1 MPGERWYIL
10 LYKFRLLVSVI
21 IPVYNC
27 GEALKRTMQSMLV
40 QTHQPLEIILVDD
53 GSTDNSY
60 TLAKEYES
68 SHVFV
73 LQQRNSG
80 AAVARNTGLAVAK
93 GEYIQFLDA
102 GDVLDERKIEAQVQ
116 ALKDQ
121 EDKVA
126 VCNYKQFTTDEELK
140 NGFYPDQSSFIYSSD
155 DPQEFL
161 INLWGGKG
169 RMNFI
174 QTNCWLVPRRI
185 IEKSG
190 GWRSYRCPDDD
201 GDFFARVLLASE
213 GIVYVPDVY
222 NYYHIA
228 PGGANQLSRSRN
240 KKYLQN
246 VLLTIDLKHQYLVKA
261 GHHPYIKKAIASQYL
276 RFAVDQ
282 FPAQKILSAIAYRRY
297 RLLNEK
303 VNVPVLGGRIVEL
316 IKTIFGWRVARLIR
330 TYLRGAA

>member
-1 MPGERWYIL
+1 V
-10 LYKFRLLVSVI
+10 VSVI

-27 GEALKRTMQSMLV
+27 GEALQRTMQSVLA
-40 QTHQPLEIILVDD
+40 QTHQPMEVILVDD

-60 TLAKEYES
+60 ALAKQYES

-73 LQQRNSG
+73 LQQRNAG

-102 GDVLDERKIEAQVQ
+102 GDVLDEHKIAAQVD
-116 ALKDQ
+116 ALKNHPG
-121 EDKVA
+121 KVA
-126 VCNYKQFTTDEELK
+126 VCQYKQFTTDEELK
-140 NGFYPDQSSFIYSSD
+140 NGIYPDQSSFIYSSD
-155 DPQEFL
+155 NPQDFL

-169 RMNFI
+169 GMNFI
-174 QTNCWLVPRRI
+174 QTNCWLVPKQV

-201 GDFFARVLLASE
+201 GEFFARVLLASE
-213 GIVYVPDVY
+213 GIVYVPGVY

-228 PGGANQLSRSRN
+228 PGGVNQLSRSRN

-246 VLLTIDLKHQYLVKA
+246 VLLTIDLKHQYLLKK
-261 GHHPYIKKAIASQYL
+261 GTHLLINKAIAAQYL

-282 FPAQKILSAIAYRRY
+282 FPAQKLLSAIAYKRY
-297 RLLNEK
+297 RTLKENLE
-303 VNVPVLGGRIVEL
+303 VPVLGGKVIEL
-316 IKTIFGWRVARLIR
+316 FKLLFGWRAARIVR
-330 TYLRGAA
+330 YNLRER